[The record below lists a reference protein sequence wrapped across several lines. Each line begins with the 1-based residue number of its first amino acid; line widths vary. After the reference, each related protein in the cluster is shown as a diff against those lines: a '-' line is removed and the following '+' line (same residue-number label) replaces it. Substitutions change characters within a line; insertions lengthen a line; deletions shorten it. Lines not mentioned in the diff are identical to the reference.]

1 MSEARPAP
9 GGVRA
14 GRRRTLSLPPA
25 FSSAVLLIRIAP
37 RDVGLFRFL
46 LEGHDNLGLFTVL
59 DPRVALLKL
68 LFSPHQAA
76 DMRAALAEMAG
87 LVPFDVEE
95 WPAPPDMRDAR
106 EAGDAPA

>member
-1 MSEARPAP
+1 MMPEARPAP

-14 GRRRTLSLPPA
+14 GRRKALSLPPA

-46 LEGHDNLGLFTVL
+46 LEGRDNLGLFTVL
-59 DPRVALLKL
+59 DPRAALLKL

-76 DMRAALAEMAG
+76 EMRAALTEMAE
-87 LVPFDVEE
+87 LLPFEVHER
-95 WPAPPDMRDAR
+95 PAPCEAR
-106 EAGDAPA
+106 SSLSA